1 MSTPK
6 AWNSPLTTCLSV
18 YYTPITYILYILK
31 IIFRHA
37 HMGDGGL
44 LSYAPPKPPR
54 CWSWRTKKRCPW
66 DIEWRRIPMFGQSHP
81 CRCAQLLC
89 TTFAPDTLGV
99 SLVVSFCISSIH
111 LRFRNRFTSSNHLI
125 WRSFLTSVDTPP
137 AKRGSTTMRE
147 LGSRHSRTL
156 KTRRTQHGAIPALR
170 LRSVRSLPSDWA
182 RSVPACVHL
191 TKTAIHS
198 YPQPRYSQN
207 VQQSC
212 LSAPKTQI
220 FTGSNVLNYHM
231 DNMSKCVKRWGLNCV
246 WCKYIDLWQ
255 EMIGQTCSELGSL

>member
-18 YYTPITYILYILK
+18 CYTPITYILYILK

-89 TTFAPDTLGV
+89 TTFAPDKLGV

-111 LRFRNRFTSSNHLI
+111 LRFRNRFTSSNHLTFI
-125 WRSFLTSVDTPP
+125 FDQCWYYTCKAR
-137 AKRGSTTMRE
+137 
-147 LGSRHSRTL
+147 
-156 KTRRTQHGAIPALR
+156 QHDHAGTWIKA
-170 LRSVRSLPSDWA
+170 
-182 RSVPACVHL
+182 
-191 TKTAIHS
+191 
-198 YPQPRYSQN
+198 Q
-207 VQQSC
+207 
-212 LSAPKTQI
+212 
-220 FTGSNVLNYHM
+220 
-231 DNMSKCVKRWGLNCV
+231 
-246 WCKYIDLWQ
+246 
-255 EMIGQTCSELGSL
+255 